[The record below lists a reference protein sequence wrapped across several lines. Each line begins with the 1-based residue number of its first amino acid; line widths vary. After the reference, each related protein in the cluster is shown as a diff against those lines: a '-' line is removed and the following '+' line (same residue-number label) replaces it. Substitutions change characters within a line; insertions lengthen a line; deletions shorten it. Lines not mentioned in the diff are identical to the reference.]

1 MKTME
6 TMESMDG
13 VIENSYEFSSA
24 SGKIKKRKR
33 KSKVNFRELAAK
45 LGKMYPPAIAFKVA
59 KKLMKQQQ
67 NKTSNFGG
75 EPAVTKF
82 AAVLADTPITDRLDV
97 DNFYPAEGKKPMNPK
112 LKKGLIIGGAVVGL
126 SVLGLIIY
134 KLVKK

>member
-1 MKTME
+1 
-6 TMESMDG
+6 MDG

-126 SVLGLIIY
+126 SVLGMIIY

>member
-1 MKTME
+1 ME

-24 SGKIKKRKR
+24 SGNRKKRKR
-33 KSKVNFRELAAK
+33 KSKVNYKELFVK
-45 LGKMYPPAIAFKVA
+45 LSKMYPPAIALRVA
-59 KKLMKQQQ
+59 KKLMRQQK

>member
-1 MKTME
+1 
-6 TMESMDG
+6 MESMDG

>member
-1 MKTME
+1 ME

-24 SGKIKKRKR
+24 SGKRKKRLSKG
-33 KSKVNFRELAAK
+33 KVNYKELFVK
-45 LGKMYPPAIAFKVA
+45 LSKMYPPAIALRVA
-59 KKLMKQQQ
+59 KRLMKQRQ

-75 EPAVTKF
+75 EPAVTKY

>member
-1 MKTME
+1 ME

-59 KKLMKQQQ
+59 KKLMHTGIT
-67 NKTSNFGG
+67 TSTRK
-75 EPAVTKF
+75 A
-82 AAVLADTPITDRLDV
+82 
-97 DNFYPAEGKKPMNPK
+97 
-112 LKKGLIIGGAVVGL
+112 
-126 SVLGLIIY
+126 S
-134 KLVKK
+134 

>member
-1 MKTME
+1 
-6 TMESMDG
+6 MESMDG

-134 KLVKK
+134 KLVKN

>member
-1 MKTME
+1 
-6 TMESMDG
+6 MESMDG

-59 KKLMKQQQ
+59 KKLMRQQK

>member
-1 MKTME
+1 
-6 TMESMDG
+6 
-13 VIENSYEFSSA
+13 
-24 SGKIKKRKR
+24 
-33 KSKVNFRELAAK
+33 
-45 LGKMYPPAIAFKVA
+45 MYPPEIALRVA
-59 KKLMKQQQ
+59 KKLMRQQK

-75 EPAVTKF
+75 EPAVTKY

>member
-1 MKTME
+1 ME

-24 SGKIKKRKR
+24 SGKRKKRLSKG
-33 KSKVNFRELAAK
+33 KVNYKELFVK
-45 LGKMYPPAIAFKVA
+45 LSKMYPPAIALRVA
-59 KKLMKQQQ
+59 KKLMRQQK

-75 EPAVTKF
+75 EPAVTKY

>member
-1 MKTME
+1 ME

>member
-1 MKTME
+1 ME

-134 KLVKK
+134 KLVKN

>member
-1 MKTME
+1 ME

-45 LGKMYPPAIAFKVA
+45 LGKMYPPAITFKVA

>member
-1 MKTME
+1 ME

-24 SGKIKKRKR
+24 SGKRKKRSSKR
-33 KSKVNFRELAAK
+33 KVNYKELFVK
-45 LGKMYPPAIAFKVA
+45 LSKMYPPAIALRVA
-59 KKLMKQQQ
+59 KRLMKQRQ

-75 EPAVTKF
+75 EPAVTKY

>member
-1 MKTME
+1 ME

-126 SVLGLIIY
+126 SVLGMIIY